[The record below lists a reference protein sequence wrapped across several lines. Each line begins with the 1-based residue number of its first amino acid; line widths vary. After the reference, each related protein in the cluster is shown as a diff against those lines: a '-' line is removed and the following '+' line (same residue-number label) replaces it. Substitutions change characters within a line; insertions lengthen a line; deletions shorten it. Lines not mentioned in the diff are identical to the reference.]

1 MPGSTVPMSVLHH
14 DSLILQSEHWH
25 RVASTINECVR
36 TILSNDANWDL
47 RVDLAAAFRI
57 AAHFDWH
64 ESVANH
70 FSVTVPG
77 DGDRFLINPAGR
89 HFSLI
94 KASDLLLLDMAD
106 ESAPQGA
113 AAPDPTAWH
122 LHSNMHRI
130 VPQARCILHL
140 HPPYA
145 TALSAL
151 ADPSIIPIDQTS
163 ARFYNRVSID
173 AVYGG
178 MADEDSEAQRIV
190 RSLGDNSVLILRN
203 HGIMVIGDSVGDAFD
218 TLYHVERA
226 CRTIMIAYSSG
237 QPIARIADDV
247 AEKTARAWEK
257 YKPDGLVHFE
267 EMKKVVLGID
277 GSYRE

>member
-1 MPGSTVPMSVLHH
+1 MVGK
-14 DSLILQSEHWH
+14 
-25 RVASTINECVR
+25 
-36 TILSNDANWDL
+36 ILSDDANWDL

-57 AAHFDWH
+57 AAHLDWH

-70 FSVTVPG
+70 FSVAVFG
-77 DGDRFLINPAGR
+77 DGNQFLINPAGR

-94 KASDLLLLDMAD
+94 KASDLLLLDSEDDSVLGHAV
-106 ESAPQGA
+106 
-113 AAPDPTAWH
+113 APDPTAWH
-122 LHSNMHRI
+122 LHSNMHRT

-145 TALSAL
+145 TALSSL

-173 AVYGG
+173 SIYGG
-178 MADEDSEAQRIV
+178 MADEESEAQRIA
-190 RSLGDNSVLILRN
+190 RSLGANNVLILRN
-203 HGIMVIGDSVGDAFD
+203 HGVMIVGDSVGDAFD

-226 CRTIMIAYSSG
+226 CRTIMITYASG
-237 QPIARIADDV
+237 QPIAEISGDV
-247 AEKTARAWEK
+247 AEKTALAWQK

-267 EMKKVVLGID
+267 EMKKVLLKID